1 MPAVAGPVWRAGLLL
16 PLPELCHEPLHPY
29 RWHHLQGN
37 SRPTCLLFHSVIGLC
52 SRTFFI
58 LVTISNI
65 CLTEREFYSPSSN
78 HSACLILCSLSLF
91 IRPSLRQVLGTLFF
105 LLASVLYKP
114 PPESPQSSCESTDH
128 GAGDSGGE
136 TGDLSIKDLP
146 PKIIT
151 NVHARL

>member
-65 CLTEREFYSPSSN
+65 CLTEREFYSPYFN
-78 HSACLILCSLSLF
+78 YSACLI
-91 IRPSLRQVLGTLFF
+91 PSLPPSFCQVLGTLFF

>member
-1 MPAVAGPVWRAGLLL
+1 MLWQDQCGEQGSCYLYQNSAMSRYTLIAGII
-16 PLPELCHEPLHPY
+16 Y
-29 RWHHLQGN
+29 K
-37 SRPTCLLFHSVIGLC
+37 
-52 SRTFFI
+52 
-58 LVTISNI
+58 
-65 CLTEREFYSPSSN
+65 
-78 HSACLILCSLSLF
+78 
-91 IRPSLRQVLGTLFF
+91 VLGMMFF